1 MNLILELLRKSN
13 TLRKIAFGILKFVL
27 SSYKFL
33 LIKKYH
39 KNKSSE
45 ILVSDVMPRSGVTLG
60 ILSGLGIPR
69 SDLKKKPYI
78 AIVNSFCELNPGH
91 AHLCTLAE
99 EVKKGVKD
107 AGGLPFEV
115 NVPAPCDGMA
125 NGTIAMR
132 YILPQRD
139 LIADIIEM
147 YIKSQWFDG
156 MVCISSCDKI
166 NPGMLIS
173 ALRINIPTIFI
184 TGGPNRMRIRD
195 KDFFKNSIN
204 PQDYEKLSEKIECA
218 TTITYGACELLT
230 TANTFQ
236 ILIEAMGLSLPYSST
251 SPATSSEKLSYS
263 YKTGKKIV
271 DLLKKDIRPKDIVK
285 KETIINCVILSQAI
299 GASTNACLHLPAI
312 AREIGFNFDLEIF
325 NKYKDVPT
333 ICGVAPN
340 GPYGICDLHLAGG
353 VPAVL
358 SQLKDDLYLD
368 GRNIEGKS
376 LREIIN
382 FAKII
387 NKEVIRDKESPF
399 YREGAIV
406 ILKGNLAKLSVVKQS
421 AVKKDKLKFTGP
433 ARVYDSER
441 DAIRGLIKGD
451 VKNGDVIVIRY
462 EGPKGAP
469 GMPEMLT
476 VTLLIELFNL
486 NVALLTDGRF
496 SGATSG
502 PCVGHI
508 SPEAYIGGEIAL
520 LKDGDIIEIDIPGR
534 KLNVKILD
542 EEILKR
548 RSEWKKVEKEIE
560 FGYLGRYRE
569 IVSGA
574 DEGAVLKCD

>member
-1 MNLILELLRKSN
+1 MNTILELLRKSN
-13 TLRKIAFGILKFVL
+13 ALRKIAFGILKFVL

-45 ILVSDVMPRSGVTLG
+45 ILVSDVMPRSAVTLG
-60 ILSGLGIPR
+60 ILSGLGIPK

-91 AHLCTLAE
+91 AHLRELAE
-99 EVKKGVKD
+99 EVKKGVRG

-115 NVPAPCDGMA
+115 NVPGPCDGMA
-125 NGTIAMR
+125 NGTITMKC
-132 YILPQRD
+132 ILPQRD

-156 MVCISSCDKI
+156 MTCISSCDKI

-204 PQDYEKLSEKIECA
+204 PQDYKKLSEKIECA
-218 TTITYGACELLT
+218 VTTTYGACELLT

-236 ILIEAMGLSLPYSST
+236 ILIEAMGLALPHSST
-251 SPATSSEKLSYS
+251 SPAVSSEKLSYAF
-263 YKTGKKIV
+263 KTGKKIV
-271 DLLKKDIRPKDIVK
+271 DLVKKDIKPRDIVK

-299 GASTNACLHLPAI
+299 GASTNVCLHLPAL
-312 AREIGFNFDLEIF
+312 AREIGFKFDLEIF
-325 NKYKDVPT
+325 NKYKHIPT

-340 GPYGICDLHLAGG
+340 GPYGIIDLHLAGG
-353 VPAVL
+353 TPAVIL
-358 SQLKDDLYLD
+358 RLKDDLHLD
-368 GRNIEGKS
+368 CLNVEGKN
-376 LREIIN
+376 LR
-382 FAKII
+382 KII
-387 NKEVIRDKESPF
+387 ENAKVLNEDVIRSKDFPF
-399 YREGAIV
+399 HQEGAIA

-421 AVKKDKLKFTGP
+421 AVKRDKLKFTGP

-451 VKNGDVIVIRY
+451 VKSGNVIVIRY

-476 VTLLIELFNL
+476 VTLLIELLNL
-486 NVALLTDGRF
+486 DVALLTDGRF

-502 PCVGHI
+502 PCIGHI

-520 LKDGDIIEIDIPGR
+520 LKNGDIIEIDIPER
-534 KLNVKILD
+534 KLNAKISE
-542 EEILKR
+542 EEISKR
-548 RSEWKKVEKEIE
+548 RSEWRRIEKEVE
-560 FGYLGRYRE
+560 FGYLRRYRE
-569 IVSGA
+569 MVSGA

>member
-1 MNLILELLRKSN
+1 MNTILELLRKSN
-13 TLRKIAFGILKFVL
+13 ALRKIAFGILKFVL
-27 SSYKFL
+27 SSYKLL

-45 ILVSDVMPRSGVTLG
+45 ILVSDVMPRSAVTLG

-91 AHLCTLAE
+91 AHLRELAE

-107 AGGLPFEV
+107 AGALPFEV
-115 NVPAPCDGMA
+115 NVPGPCDGMA

-147 YIKSQWFDG
+147 YIKSQWFDA

-204 PQDYEKLSEKIECA
+204 PNDYEKLSEKMECA
-218 TTITYGACELLT
+218 VTTTYGACELLT

-236 ILIEAMGLSLPYSST
+236 ILIEAMGMALPHSST
-251 SPATSSEKLSYS
+251 SPAVSAEKLSYAF
-263 YKTGKKIV
+263 KTGKKIV
-271 DLLKKDIRPKDIVK
+271 DLVKKDIKPRDIVK

-299 GASTNACLHLPAI
+299 GASTNVCLHLPAI
-312 AREIGFNFDLEIF
+312 AREIGFNFDLQIF
-325 NKYKDVPT
+325 NKYKHIPT
-333 ICGVAPN
+333 ICGVAPS
-340 GPYGICDLHLAGG
+340 GPYGIIDLHYAGG
-353 VPAVL
+353 VPAVI
-358 SQLKDDLYLD
+358 SRLKDDLYLD
-368 GRNIEGKS
+368 CLNVEGKS
-376 LREIIN
+376 LRKIIEN
-382 FAKII
+382 AKIL
-387 NKEVIRDKESPF
+387 NEDVIKSKSSPF
-399 YREGAIV
+399 HKECALA
-406 ILKGNLAKLSVVKQS
+406 ILKGNLAERCAVVKQS

-433 ARVYDSER
+433 ARIYESEK

-451 VKNGDVIVIRY
+451 VKKENVMVIRY

-476 VTLLIELFNL
+476 VTLLIELLNL
-486 NVALLTDGRF
+486 DVALLTDGRF

-508 SPEAYIGGEIAL
+508 SPEAYIGGLIAL
-520 LKDGDIIEIDIPGR
+520 LKDGDIIEIDIPER
-534 KLNVKILD
+534 KLNVKISD

-548 RSEWKKVEKEIE
+548 KSEWKRVEKEIE
-560 FGYLGRYRE
+560 FGYLRRYRE
-569 IVSGA
+569 MVSGA
-574 DEGAVLKCD
+574 DEGAVLR